1 MIALLIYGALRHING
16 TDELAEMA
24 EYHQKFRYVSVDL
37 KPSGRV
43 LRKFVQEYGNIFQT
57 IAGCYS

>member
-24 EYHQKFRYVSVDL
+24 EYHQKFRYVSGDL

-43 LRKFVQEYGNIFQT
+43 FT
-57 IAGCYS
+57 